1 MECRSV
7 LHCIAPIR
15 NRHAALRPHRCSQ
28 RSVASAEPRAA
39 HRSWCSRCCRMEKP
53 GNLQSVVRRLAR
65 ASLSRS
71 PARTW
76 ARPRQIEE
84 RRLAMW
90 PHLPCGGP
98 AARPSCPD
106 WLHHPPPIGCE
117 DQSSRKR
124 PSLQV
129 RSSARASEGSV
140 IEHREFVGGGA
151 ARGGAALTARPVEF
165 RNPSN
170 QHDRAR
176 RPSMRGSCFAASPAS
191 R

>member
-65 ASLSRS
+65 ASLSRKS
-71 PARTW
+71 CANVGETPADRRAPPSNVATP
-76 ARPRQIEE
+76 AMRRPRA
-84 RRLAMW
+84 RVRLAQIDCTT
-90 PHLPCGGP
+90 HLQLVAMTNLPVNGLRCKFDAAP
-98 AARPSCPD
+98 APRMAPS
-106 WLHHPPPIGCE
+106 
-117 DQSSRKR
+117 SS
-124 PSLQV
+124 
-129 RSSARASEGSV
+129 
-140 IEHREFVGGGA
+140 IEIVGGGRH
-151 ARGGAALTARPVEF
+151 ARGAALTARPVEF

-176 RPSMRGSCFAASPAS
+176 RPSMRGSCFAAWPAS